1 MRKINLLQMVIT
13 ITLLIMPG
21 LLRAQADYKGCSDH
35 PLLSRMKDFY
45 ISSCQEV
52 EYDAHTFYDAKG
64 KRQAI
69 EGHKW
74 RISYKIKKGFKP
86 AGVLKIKKNYINSVK
101 KIGGTIL
108 KEGSH
113 AFMKVDQSGRETW
126 IELNTATT
134 TTGDN
139 YSLIIVET
147 AVMEQ
152 EVIADPDA
160 MASGMDATG
169 HITVYGIYF
178 DHDSDAVKSESKPA
192 LEAIAE
198 MLKTNKSL
206 DVYVVGH
213 TDSTGKPAYNLELSR
228 KRAQAVVD
236 KLIAKYGIS
245 QDRLKAEGVGSL
257 SPISTNR
264 TEDGKKLNRRV
275 ELVEM
280 GSRGTGQVIMTSPVE
295 KHATKVPDA
304 KFSALLDAASLSY
317 GEGSKVEAVQNLK
330 MGVLSIWDEL
340 PLTVKNIRLVS
351 DTTNYTS
358 RKNNVFRKGEPI
370 YITSQIFGHKLEK
383 VGDGYKT
390 SITTD
395 FLVIENNGNVLGG
408 QQNVLSL
415 DHISPIP
422 VTDFSLDLTYT
433 LSGASEGIYN
443 FQTTVNDKNSGKSTK
458 FMTEIEIK

>member
-1 MRKINLLQMVIT
+1 M
-13 ITLLIMPG
+13 
-21 LLRAQADYKGCSDH
+21 
-35 PLLSRMKDFY
+35 
-45 ISSCQEV
+45 
-52 EYDAHTFYDAKG
+52 
-64 KRQAI
+64 QAI

-160 MASGMDATG
+160 MASGMNA
-169 HITVYGIYF
+169 
-178 DHDSDAVKSESKPA
+178 
-192 LEAIAE
+192 
-198 MLKTNKSL
+198 
-206 DVYVVGH
+206 
-213 TDSTGKPAYNLELSR
+213 
-228 KRAQAVVD
+228 
-236 KLIAKYGIS
+236 
-245 QDRLKAEGVGSL
+245 
-257 SPISTNR
+257 
-264 TEDGKKLNRRV
+264 
-275 ELVEM
+275 
-280 GSRGTGQVIMTSPVE
+280 TGQVIMTSPVE

-351 DTTNYTS
+351 DPTNYTS

-408 QQNVLSL
+408 QQNVLLL

>member
-1 MRKINLLQMVIT
+1 
-13 ITLLIMPG
+13 
-21 LLRAQADYKGCSDH
+21 
-35 PLLSRMKDFY
+35 MKNFY
-45 ISSCQEV
+45 ISSCREI
-52 EYDAHTFYDAKG
+52 EYDSHRFYDAQG
-64 KRQAI
+64 KKQVI

-86 AGVLKIKKNYINSVK
+86 AGVLKIKKNYINAVK
-101 KIGGTIL
+101 KLGGTVL
-108 KEGSH
+108 KEGGH
-113 AFMKVDQSGRETW
+113 AFMKVDRSGRETW

-134 TTGDN
+134 NTGDN
-139 YSLIIVET
+139 YSLVIVET

-160 MASGMDATG
+160 MASGMNATG
-169 HITVYGIYF
+169 HIAIYGIYF
-178 DHDSDAVKSESKPA
+178 NHDSDAVKSESKPA

-198 MLKTNKSL
+198 MLKTNKTL

-236 KLIAKYGIS
+236 KLVTKYGIS

-264 TEDGKKLNRRV
+264 TADGKKLNRRV

-280 GSRGTGQVIMTSPVE
+280 GSQVTGQVIMTSPVQ
-295 KHATKVPDA
+295 KQATAVPDG

-317 GEGSKVEAVQNLK
+317 GEGNKVEAVQNLK

-340 PLTVKNIRLVS
+340 PLTAKNIRLVS

-395 FLVIENNGNVLGG
+395 FLVIENSGNVLGG
-408 QQNVLSL
+408 QQNVYSL

-422 VTDFSLDLTYT
+422 ITDFSLDLTYT

-458 FMTEIEIK
+458 FMTKIEIK